1 MPKKIL
7 CYKIYLDWDG
17 IKVKYQVIVSLLTNI
32 LSKESPSCL
41 DVLVLRQSMIA
52 FEESVGHCSSFAC
65 LSARWRWW
73 RGITIW
79 EIGEPLI
86 EMARWNNPGRTNFY
100 KTCSFYTIST

>member
-1 MPKKIL
+1 MIRF
-7 CYKIYLDWDG
+7 
-17 IKVKYQVIVSLLTNI
+17 QVIEAPLTNI

-79 EIGEPLI
+79 EIGEPLM
-86 EMARWNNPGRTNFY
+86 EMARWNKPERINFF
-100 KTCSFYTIST
+100 KTYSFYTRST